1 MSIGPVSSDWFKN
14 MALLTISAHF
24 PKLDS
29 ANSQISG
36 GDFFQSILQAV
47 LLEKESSNL
56 PQTQL
61 LNGSFLAGTS
71 PILANIKDYSHLL
84 DTNRSLEFSGSSL
97 DKLNSTL
104 KGKLSN
110 LGEQFIEA
118 GRKYN
123 INPNLLASIAMHE
136 TGNGTSRAAHEKNN
150 IAGMMGKNG
159 LRRYDSIEESIFDMA
174 RNLSQNYLAKGLDT
188 IAKIGAKYAPVGA
201 DNDPTGLNNHWV
213 KGVNN
218 FFGSFL

>member
-14 MALLTISAHF
+14 IALLSISTNL
-24 PKLDS
+24 PKLTS
-29 ANSQISG
+29 ANQQISSNN
-36 GDFFQSILQAV
+36 FFQAILQSV
-47 LLEKESSNL
+47 LSEQESAKISQ
-56 PQTQL
+56 PQL
-61 LNGSFLAGTS
+61 SNGSFLASIS
-71 PILANIKDYSHLL
+71 PVLANIKDYSHV
-84 DTNRSLEFSGSSL
+84 LETAKSL
-97 DKLNSTL
+97 DFSDVPIEKLNSNL

-110 LGEQFIEA
+110 HGETFIAA

-123 INPNLLASIAMHE
+123 INPTLLASIAMHE
-136 TGNGTSRAAHEKNN
+136 TGNGTSRAANEKNN

-159 LRRYDSIEESIFDMA
+159 LKRYDSVEESIFDMA
-174 RNLSQNYLAKGLDT
+174 RNLKQNYLDKGIDT

-218 FFGSFL
+218 FFGTLV

>member
-14 MALLTISAHF
+14 IALLSISTNL
-24 PKLDS
+24 PKLTS
-29 ANSQISG
+29 ANQQIPGS
-36 GDFFQSILQAV
+36 DFFQSILQSF
-47 LLEKESSNL
+47 LLEKESSNP
-56 PQTQL
+56 PQIQF
-61 LNGSFLAGTS
+61 LNGSFLANTS

-84 DTNRSLEFSGSSL
+84 EGSSSLEFSDASL
-97 DKLNSTL
+97 EKLNSTL
-104 KGKLSN
+104 KGKLRN
-110 LGEQFIEA
+110 LGETFIEA
-118 GRKYN
+118 GRQHN

-136 TGNGTSRAAHEKNN
+136 SGNGTSRATNEKNN

-159 LRRYDSIEESIFDMA
+159 LRQYGSVEESIFDMA
-174 RNLSQNYLAKGLDT
+174 RNLRKNYLDKGVDT

-218 FFGSFL
+218 FFGTLA